1 MIEDGTAAD
10 QRLALGEVG
19 LYYPVWIQIKVEPAA
34 VSDPVPGLT
43 VVIGGGTA
51 G

>member
-1 MIEDGTAAD
+1 VIEDCAAAD

-19 LYYPVWIQIKVEPAA
+19 LHYPVWIQIKVEPVA
-34 VSDPVPGLT
+34 VGDPVPGLT
-43 VVIGGGTA
+43 VVVRGSTA